1 MTRSSLKID
10 RRVAKLIRTI
20 AETPSGRI
28 NHSALMT
35 YYPKEG
41 ERLVKTGLLKPVQGE
56 RATTSL
62 VDHDDEPVN
71 LIWSAEHDGYGY
83 FSPNAGWIKA
93 NADELVTFELQFEQL
108 ITLALSGLDCPL
120 ATRPVTL
127 IPDLLWDIG
136 DCRLPGRAKKVPAW
150 IARGLSNPKIWQDFR
165 AKTQTR
171 PSSGLRVVLSLGP
184 ETTLPAAPVSGHEL
198 VAIESVANT
207 ETGLLVDA
215 NMLAARVSMGTGND
229 EAPVVMAADGGVI
242 TVRGQRYTFSG
253 SKQKAVIRHLFGAW
267 DSGHPECSTAAVLED
282 ADYSD
287 KVNTLGKAFSGRDD
301 WREFIEEENGTCR
314 IYV

>member
-10 RRVAKLIRTI
+10 RRTAKLIRTI

-28 NHSALMT
+28 SHSALMT
-35 YYPKEG
+35 YYPVQG
-41 ERLVKTGLLKPVQGE
+41 DQLVKTGLLKPVQGE

-83 FSPNAGWIKA
+83 FSPNAGWVEA
-93 NADELVTFELQFEQL
+93 DADELVTFELQFEQL
-108 ITLALSGLDCPL
+108 IALALSGLDCPL
-120 ATRPVTL
+120 AIRPVAL
-127 IPDLLWDIG
+127 ISGLLWDIG
-136 DCRLPGRAKKVPAW
+136 DCRLPGRAKKVPVW
-150 IARGLSNPKIWQDFR
+150 IARGLSSPEIWQEFK

-171 PSSGLRVVLSLGP
+171 PSPGLRVVLSLGP
-184 ETTLPAAPVSGHEL
+184 ETALPATPVSGHEI

-207 ETGLLVDA
+207 GTGFLVDA
-215 NMLAARVSMGTGND
+215 NMLAARVSLGTGND

-242 TVRGQRYTFSG
+242 TVRGKRYTFRG
-253 SKQKAVIRHLFGAW
+253 PKQRAVIRHLFEAW
-267 DSGHPECSTAAVLED
+267 NSGQPECLTAAVLEG
-282 ADYSD
+282 AEYSD
-287 KVNTLGKAFSGRDD
+287 NVNTLEKAFSKRED
-301 WREFIEEENGTCR
+301 WREFIEEKNGTCR